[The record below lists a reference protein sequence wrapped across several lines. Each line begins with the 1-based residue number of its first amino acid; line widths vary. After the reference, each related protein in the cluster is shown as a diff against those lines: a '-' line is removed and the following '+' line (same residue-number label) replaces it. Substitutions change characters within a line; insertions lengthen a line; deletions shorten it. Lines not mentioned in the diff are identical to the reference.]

1 MSLTPTTPPLRA
13 VHPGRPVADDA
24 GGGPR
29 LVSRLVLAVDVQ
41 GYSSRHAFDQL
52 EAQMDLCAA
61 LEEAAAATRLDRTG
75 WYLQRAGD
83 GELAV
88 LPDGIDLAHV
98 VGAFPQALERSLGE
112 VNGGRGRGRR
122 LRVRMAMHHGTLVL
136 GPQASFGP
144 AGDAPVVASR
154 LLDARPLRRLLDQ
167 RPDRDLALAVS
178 DLVYRDVVSTGFC
191 ALPPHCFRPIRTTVK
206 KAVYHGWVF
215 HPEAKKDA
223 SGRCPGEKVIAF
235 SRAIR

>member
-13 VHPGRPVADDA
+13 VNPQGPAEADA
-24 GGGPR
+24 GGEPR

-52 EAQMDLCAA
+52 EAQVGLCAA
-61 LEEAAAATRLDRTG
+61 LEEAAAATRLDRTD

-98 VGAFPQALERSLGE
+98 VGAFPLALERSLGE

-154 LLDARPLRRLLDQ
+154 LLDARALRRLLDE

-191 ALPPHCFRPIRTTVK
+191 ALPPHCFRPIRMTVK
-206 KAVYHGWVF
+206 KISYQGYVF
-215 HPEAKKDA
+215 HPEAEINS
-223 SGRCPGEKVIAF
+223 SGGRPPGKAIAF
-235 SRAIR
+235 PGAVR